1 MGGLI
6 REDAIREIR
15 ERASITEIVS
25 DVVALKRRGRSTT
38 GLCPFHSEKTPSFT
52 VSEERGFYHCF
63 GCGEHGDV
71 FSFVMKTQSMPFP
84 DAVRAVAERFGL
96 PVPTDVGGPRHRSE
110 PLVAVNQAAAAYYR
124 QQLAGPQG
132 ARCRAYLAE
141 RAVSAEAIARFGL
154 GFAPGGG
161 EMLVR
166 HLRAENFSLEDAV
179 TAGLLGRRDDGR
191 LFDRFRE
198 RLMFPIQDLAGR
210 VIAFGGRILPGTPV
224 TGDPPPKYL
233 NSPESPIFKKGQT
246 LYGLG
251 LARETIRTRD
261 RIIVVEGYLDVI
273 AVWQARI
280 GEVVAPLGTALT
292 VDQLRVLKRFSE
304 TIVACFD
311 GDDAGRRAAAKSFPT
326 FIEAG
331 LWGRAIFLPPGD
343 DPDTFV
349 RVDGGVAL
357 RAKIDEIE
365 GAIEKAEPLIDAY
378 MAGLV
383 GPRLDAVGRRAE
395 AAKDVSRVLERVRD
409 HNERE
414 QLIRLAA
421 YYLGVRPD
429 ALGAGASV
437 PPPAPAA
444 SSGGD
449 RARTAEEQLIELMA
463 IDPTVVPRVSASGV
477 LADFEEPEWRRIAQT
492 IIDGVDEPAAVIE
505 RLPRELRDRVV
516 RRLIDGDQEDRERA
530 LADYIG
536 KIRARQTGRTR
547 GAVLDA
553 LRAAEA
559 RGDVAAAR
567 VAQEELNRFYS
578 EKNRT

>member
-1 MGGLI
+1 VGGLI

-84 DAVRAVAERFGL
+84 DAVRVVAERFGL

-110 PLVAVNQAAAAYYR
+110 PLVAVNQAAAAYFR
-124 QQLAGPQG
+124 HQLAGPQG

-141 RAVSAEAIARFGL
+141 RGVSAEAIARFGL

-166 HLRAENFSLEDAV
+166 YLRAEHHSVEDAV

-191 LFDRFRE
+191 VFDRFRE

-251 LARETIRTRD
+251 LAREAIRSHD

-349 RVDGGVAL
+349 RLDGGVAL
-357 RAKIDEIE
+357 RAKIEEIE

-414 QLIRLAA
+414 QLVRLAA
-421 YYLGVRPD
+421 YYLGVRPE
-429 ALGAGASV
+429 ALGAGPSV

-444 SSGGD
+444 SSGED

-492 IIDGVDEPAAVIE
+492 IIDGIDEPAAMVE
-505 RLPRELRDRVV
+505 RLPRDLRDRVV
-516 RRLIDGDQEDRERA
+516 RRLIEGDQEDRERA

-567 VAQEELNRFYS
+567 IAQEELNRFYS

>member
-1 MGGLI
+1 MAGLI
-6 REDAIREIR
+6 REDAIRDIR

-25 DVVALKRRGRSTT
+25 DVVALKRRGRSVT

-52 VSEERGFYHCF
+52 VSEDRGFYHCF

-110 PLVAVNQAAAAYYR
+110 PLVAVNQAAAAYFR

-132 ARCRAYLAE
+132 ARCRSYLAE
-141 RAVSAEAIARFGL
+141 RGVSAESIARFGL

-166 HLRAENFSLEDAV
+166 HLRAERHSLEDAV

-191 LFDRFRE
+191 VFDRFRD
-198 RLMFPIQDLAGR
+198 RLMFPIQDLGGR
-210 VIAFGGRILPGTPV
+210 VIAFGGRTLPGTPV

-251 LARETIRTRD
+251 IARDAIRTRD
-261 RIIVVEGYLDVI
+261 RVIVVEGYLDVI
-273 AVWQARI
+273 AVSQAGI

-349 RVDGGVAL
+349 RADGGAAL
-357 RAKIDEIE
+357 RAKIAEIE

-421 YYLGVRPD
+421 YYLGVRPE
-429 ALGAGASV
+429 ALGSGASV
-437 PPPAPAA
+437 PAPAPAA
-444 SSGGD
+444 STGAD

-477 LADFEEPEWRRIAQT
+477 LDDFEEPEWRRVAQT
-492 IIDGVDEPAAVIE
+492 IIDGADEPAAVIE
-505 RLPRELRDRVV
+505 QLPRELRDRVV
-516 RRLIDGDQEDRERA
+516 RRLIEGDQEDRERA

-547 GAVLDA
+547 GAVLEA

-567 VAQEELNRFYS
+567 IAQEELNRFYS